1 MNVLRQKSLHD
12 SALTYFPHFE
22 STISQELSIEVF
34 SRHER
39 GFRNTKQREH
49 LTLQISELDVECL
62 YDFVALG
69 QLVPHRKAEQMQ
81 DLFSARVGTLTL
93 LGVEWQLS
101 DFLTLHGEAQLTL
114 NEGLNQQ
121 CEEVQREQRLDP
133 RLVLEEHRRNLVHR
147 LDLF

>member
-49 LTLQISELDVECL
+49 LTLQIRELDVERL
-62 YDFVALG
+62 YDFVALDRLF
-69 QLVPHRKAEQMQ
+69 LV
-81 DLFSARVGTLTL
+81 ARLNKCKTCSV
-93 LGVEWQLS
+93 LGW
-101 DFLTLHGEAQLTL
+101 
-114 NEGLNQQ
+114 
-121 CEEVQREQRLDP
+121 
-133 RLVLEEHRRNLVHR
+133 VH
-147 LDLF
+147 